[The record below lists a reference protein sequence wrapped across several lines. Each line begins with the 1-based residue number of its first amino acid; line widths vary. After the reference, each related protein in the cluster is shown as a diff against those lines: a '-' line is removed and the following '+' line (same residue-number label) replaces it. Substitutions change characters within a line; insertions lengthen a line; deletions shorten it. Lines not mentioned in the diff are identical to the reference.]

1 MAFGDLFLEDIRA
14 YREKQLAGTG
24 IEPVFPL
31 WGLDTHKLARDMVT
45 GGLRAKLSCVDPK
58 HLTRAFAGR
67 TFDETLLAD
76 FPAGVDP
83 CGERGEF
90 HSFCYAGPM
99 FHRPVALTTGEV
111 VERDGFVFADLLP
124 A

>member
-1 MAFGDLFLEDIRA
+1 MIGA
-14 YREKQLAGTG
+14 
-24 IEPVFPL
+24 
-31 WGLDTHKLARDMVT
+31 
-45 GGLRAKLSCVDPK
+45 GLRAKLSCMDPK
-58 HLTRAFAGR
+58 LLARDFAGR

-76 FPAGVDP
+76 LPAGVDP

-99 FHRPVALTTGEV
+99 FDRPIAITTGEV